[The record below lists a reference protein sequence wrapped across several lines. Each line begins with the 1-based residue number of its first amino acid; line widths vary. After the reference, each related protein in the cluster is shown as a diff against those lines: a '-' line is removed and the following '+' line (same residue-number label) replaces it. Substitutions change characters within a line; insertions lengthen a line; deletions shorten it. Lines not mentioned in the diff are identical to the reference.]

1 MRPHKTG
8 GDEERR
14 TALGQALLGGLES
27 LDSLVGDAAVGV
39 VSVVCHRRLV
49 RRAARQRTDLAKLLV
64 CEQRLLAGELAA
76 VGALRIE
83 VLDHLVM
90 KMRDAKRLGITLV
103 AMANVEHFAKRFGA
117 VAMFG
122 EMLRHRDGAGPGLA
136 QMAAKPVQ
144 AG

>member
-8 GDEERR
+8 GDEERCVI
-14 TALGQALLGGLES
+14 LGQPLLCSLKA
-27 LDSLVGDAAVGV
+27 LDSFVGDAAVGV

-49 RRAARQRTDLAKLLV
+49 CRAARQRTDLAKLLV

-122 EMLRHRDGAGPGLA
+122 EMLRHRDGAGIGLA